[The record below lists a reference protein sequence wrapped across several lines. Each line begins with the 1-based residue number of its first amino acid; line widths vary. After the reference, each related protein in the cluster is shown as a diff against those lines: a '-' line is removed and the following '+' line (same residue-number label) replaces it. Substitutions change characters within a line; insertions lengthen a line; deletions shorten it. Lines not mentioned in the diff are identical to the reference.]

1 MQCNMTT
8 MSCGPLHGLRGIVWS
23 TKGHSIALG
32 TYKMS
37 LNPLGLHLPLAGCSS
52 GLRVFNTSRVEV
64 VTYLST
70 IPPLYPPSVILVARC
85 LEATQSIKFT
95 SPLLPNN
102 GVRQYGG
109 PRAKDQT
116 GASPSQPRPLTR
128 LKKTPNKGRPLCVS
142 MTPLFVGSSASIKEE
157 GSSCLPRR
165 WFNGPGRNNGATF
178 KPPPPSPM
186 ERLIIW
192 ARSQRVAW
200 STGTFPLGLSQRLR
214 WTAMR
219 RMEGGCGGDGG

>member
-1 MQCNMTT
+1 M
-8 MSCGPLHGLRGIVWS
+8 
-23 TKGHSIALG
+23 
-32 TYKMS
+32 
-37 LNPLGLHLPLAGCSS
+37 
-52 GLRVFNTSRVEV
+52 

-102 GVRQYGG
+102 GVQQSGG
-109 PRAKDQT
+109 PHAKDQT
-116 GASPSQPRPLTR
+116 GASPSQPRPLRR

-165 WFNGPGRNNGATF
+165 WFNGPGWNNGATF
-178 KPPPPSPM
+178 KSPPSDGEVHYMGP
-186 ERLIIW
+186 LPK
-192 ARSQRVAW
+192 SGLVHGDVP
-200 STGTFPLGLSQRLR
+200 TGAQSKAEMDGDEED
-214 WTAMR
+214 
-219 RMEGGCGGDGG
+219 EGVCVGGGGGGSGDEG